1 MRTLVRLIGVSSLL
15 LLVFA
20 AGTVFAQTRED
31 NVVRTATSVLNEIM
45 VVPAQQIPESMLRKA
60 HGVAIVPGVV
70 KVGLIGGVRHG
81 RGVVVTKDDRGNWQT
96 PQFVTLTGGSVGW
109 QIGVQSTDVI
119 LVFKTRKSV
128 DRLYQGKFT
137 IGVDAAAAAGP
148 VGRQAAAATDAQL
161 RAEILSYSRS
171 RGLFIGVSLDGSA
184 LQIDHTAN
192 TVFYYPN
199 GVTAAFG
206 PPAARGAVIPESA
219 VTLVNRIAQLASPP
233 QTVPAPVATTTAA
246 ATATPAPSAV
256 PSAVTTPT
264 SASTAQLQ
272 YQLADSAVR
281 LNTLL
286 DENWRKFLA
295 LPAEIFS
302 GTSAPSAQA
311 LEATLANYDRV
322 ARNPEF
328 RKLGDRP
335 EFQTTHELLRKY
347 AASLS
352 QPSGGTLQLPPP
364 PSASK
369 PPVNTQ
375 QR

>member
-1 MRTLVRLIGVSSLL
+1 MRTFVRLTCVLPLL
-15 LLVFA
+15 LLVSL
-20 AGTVFAQTRED
+20 AGTVSAQTRGD

-45 VVPAQQIPESMLRKA
+45 AIPAQQIPVSMLRNA
-60 HGVAIVPGVV
+60 HGVAIIPGVV

-81 RGVVVTKDDRGNWQT
+81 RGVVVTKDDKGTWQT
-96 PQFVTLTGGSVGW
+96 PQFLTLTGGSVGW

-119 LVFKTRKSV
+119 LVFNTRKSV
-128 DRLYQGKFT
+128 DRLYGGKFT

-171 RGLFIGVSLDGSA
+171 RGLFLGVSLDGSA
-184 LQIDHTAN
+184 LQIDHASNTA
-192 TVFYYPN
+192 FYYPN

-206 PPAARGAVIPESA
+206 AAEARGGVVPESA
-219 VTLVNRIAQLASPP
+219 IILVNTIAQLASPA
-233 QTVPAPVATTTAA
+233 QTVPAPVATTSPVPAVTPAPTAVPRA
-246 ATATPAPSAV
+246 VTTATP
-256 PSAVTTPT
+256 
-264 SASTAQLQ
+264 TAGQLQ
-272 YQLADSAVR
+272 HQLADSAVR
-281 LNTLL
+281 LNSLL

-302 GTSAPSAQA
+302 GTTAPSAAA
-311 LEATLANYDRV
+311 LEASLANYDRV

-352 QPSGGTLQLPPP
+352 QPGAGSLQLPPP
-364 PSASK
+364 PSAAQL
-369 PPVNTQ
+369 PGDRQ